1 MAGESMTIPLFRLLV
16 IFLITLTAFSFCAVS
31 SFAENEVTAEET
43 MPVEQTEKRVWIEGK
58 LPGSFKTEGA
68 WIWDEAVSRTESAS
82 HTDEEGKNVHS
93 FKTDSTVEIN
103 KDSDIIQYILLDPD
117 KTPSGI
123 MVKFLLSDD
132 KEISVYWEG
141 DEEVFSYTKEYI
153 TAWYMGLIPQAG
165 EWVRLDIDCKEL
177 DIEKEELIGISF
189 IVNNGKMWWGE
200 TIIKNQGEDNVKE
213 KAQGQ
218 AEMARQES
226 E

>member
-1 MAGESMTIPLFRLLV
+1 MTARFFQLPV
-16 IFLITLTAFSFCAVS
+16 IFLITLMAFSSCVVS
-31 SFAENEVTAEET
+31 SFAESEVTAEET
-43 MPVEQTEKRVWIEGK
+43 VPVEQTENTAWIEGK

-68 WIWDEAVSRTESAS
+68 WIWDEAVSRAGSAS
-82 HTDEEGKNVHS
+82 HTDKEGKSGHS
-93 FKTDSTVEIN
+93 FKTDSTVSID
-103 KDSDIIQYILLDPD
+103 KDSSIIQYVLLAPD

-123 MVKFLLSDD
+123 MVKFIFDAD

-141 DEEVFSYTKEYI
+141 DEEVFAYTNEYI
-153 TAWYMGLIPQAG
+153 TAWYMGLIPSAG
-165 EWVRLDIDCKEL
+165 EWIRLDIDCKEL

-189 IVNNGKMWWGE
+189 ITNNGKMWWGE